1 LAISTACG
9 LILPLHVAAEL
20 AYGGKTK
27 EEYVVDIVWPTLFP
41 VVAKSVY
48 VVLVGAA
55 CAACAACSTGEDTA
69 ITDTIAGTVS
79 ATVTVG
85 LADAVATAVLAG
97 RHPHKR
103 FGMQFRDWDAV
114 VRAAFS
120 A

>member
-1 LAISTACG
+1 MAISTACG

-27 EEYVVDIVWPTLFP
+27 EEYLVDIVWPTLFP
-41 VVAKSVY
+41 VVAKSAY
-48 VVLVGAA
+48 VVLVGATR
-55 CAACAACSTGEDTA
+55 AAYSIGKDTA
-69 ITDTIAGTVS
+69 TTDPIAATVS

-97 RHPHKR
+97 CHPHKR
-103 FGMQFRDWDAV
+103 FGMRFRDWDAL

-120 A
+120 G